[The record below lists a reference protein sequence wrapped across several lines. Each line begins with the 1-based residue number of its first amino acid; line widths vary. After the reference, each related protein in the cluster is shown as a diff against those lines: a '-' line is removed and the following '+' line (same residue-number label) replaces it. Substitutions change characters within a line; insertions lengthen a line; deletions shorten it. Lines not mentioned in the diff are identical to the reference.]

1 MTCVVCGLRHRLTVC
16 DGMHFCPFD
25 LAWWEGLSDRPRLEG
40 HVGRRRT
47 DLLDMAPRMVGRR
60 GQPAVPT
67 WRVTL

>member
-1 MTCVVCGLRHRLTVC
+1 
-16 DGMHFCPFD
+16 MHFCPFD